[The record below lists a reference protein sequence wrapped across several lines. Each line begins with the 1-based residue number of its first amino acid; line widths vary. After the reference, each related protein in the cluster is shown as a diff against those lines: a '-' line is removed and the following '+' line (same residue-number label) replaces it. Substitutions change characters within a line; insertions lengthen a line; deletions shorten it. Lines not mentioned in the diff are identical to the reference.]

1 MVTRYPMD
9 SGCAKFG
16 VTPGGGG
23 ASPTMAELGA
33 IAGCTML
40 EKRSEENSKIEVA
53 RLDVGRLS

>member
-1 MVTRYPMD
+1 MD